1 MGVRACV
8 CVCATCIVIAMAAE
22 LHTARSFYSEM
33 SNE

>member
-8 CVCATCIVIAMAAE
+8 CAICIVIAMAAE